1 MHKRTKKSKHRQ
13 KNRKLMSILSDS
25 DRNDIVLLISSF
37 FSVLLAWVPIRVQFG
52 VVRGVLERLGV
63 VRNGLGVLWGV

>member
-1 MHKRTKKSKHRQ
+1 
-13 KNRKLMSILSDS
+13 MSILSDS
-25 DRNDIVLLISSF
+25 DRNDIVLLIFSF

>member
-1 MHKRTKKSKHRQ
+1 MGCDFFRFYIALCVSDVSW
-13 KNRKLMSILSDS
+13 SIVTT
-25 DRNDIVLLISSF
+25 DRNEIVLLISSF